1 MVDSERPSCLIV
13 PKCLPKLVL
22 MFVECYYFFFRYVY
36 EHIWIPGD
44 FVVYDNRST
53 IHSTV
58 AYSGDRHL
66 HLMGFKGKVGQ
77 RGVPIR
83 VGDITA
89 DAADIETFWWKHR
102 PHIQRPEYPDE

>member
-1 MVDSERPSCLIV
+1 MNGLHAFAPRKPAVMCSNVRSMPL
-13 PKCLPKLVL
+13 LPG
-22 MFVECYYFFFRYVY
+22 RYVY
-36 EHIWIPGD
+36 EHIWLPGD

-83 VGDITA
+83 VGDVTA

-102 PHIQRPEYPDE
+102 PHIQRPDNLDE

>member
-1 MVDSERPSCLIV
+1 MAPCV
-13 PKCLPKLVL
+13 PKACDAETCSYVRSMPLLPG
-22 MFVECYYFFFRYVY
+22 RYVY
-36 EHIWIPGD
+36 EHFWKPGD

-77 RGVPIR
+77 KGVPIR
-83 VGDITA
+83 VGNVTA

-102 PHIQRPEYPDE
+102 PQIQRPGNPDE